1 MSDLASSSSSASTS
15 QGVDGKETTDESSM
29 LTLRDEEERDLERE
43 REKGKS
49 DNDIIRDIKVELK
62 WEHAQL

>member
-29 LTLRDEEERDLERE
+29 STLRDEEERDLERE

-62 WEHAQL
+62 